1 MAQEIE
7 HYLMEQ
13 FKKVLDG
20 KDKSI
25 SKIPRYNQFQE
36 IKSLLVDIF
45 SSFSLVDSSIR
56 DKLYYLNN
64 VVTEC
69 QMLTRKHGFNS
80 PEELL
85 TINRIRRELNKIKRE
100 LKATKDKLQPNNG
113 VSSSQDTETSSR
125 DTEISRWTTHVVD
138 DSKVYGFDDNV
149 VSMEKLLLEK
159 ESHDRFK
166 AVGIVGREGIGKTTL
181 CQLIFN
187 KPEVKNNFLPRIWV
201 CMARHPDDNEDPKLA
216 IVKRMLVQLGVEKKM
231 VSFIFNEKRGL
242 EGLLCALHLQLVGKR
257 YLIVLDDARETD
269 TWYGKLDSCLT
280 SDKKWDDG
288 FAFGLPKGNGG
299 RVIVT
304 SRNEELAKMMVGEE
318 NIHRL
323 LPLSDPESCWKIF
336 EDAVEDDPNLS
347 YPSDLEDLKLEINQ
361 KCGGL
366 PLAAKMMGQAMHEQV
381 PKYSTQWNP

>member
-7 HYLMEQ
+7 YYLKEQ
-13 FKKVLDG
+13 FEKVLDG
-20 KDKSI
+20 KDQSI

-45 SSFSLVDSSIR
+45 SSSSPVDSSIR

-125 DTEISRWTTHVVD
+125 DTEISRWTTGVVD

-201 CMARHPDDNEDPKLA
+201 CMARDPNGHEDEDLKVA
-216 IVKRMLVQLGVEKKM
+216 IVKRMLVYLGVGKETVK
-231 VSFIFNEKRGL
+231 SIFDEKRGL
-242 EGLLCALHLQLVGKR
+242 EGLLCALYQQLVGKR

-269 TWYGKLDSCLT
+269 SWYGQLDSCL
-280 SDKKWDDG
+280 SCDKKWDDG

-304 SRNEELAKMMVGEE
+304 SRNEELTKMMVGEE

-336 EDAVEDDPNLS
+336 KDAVENDPILS
-347 YPSDLEDLKLEINQ
+347 YPSDLEALKLEINQ
-361 KCGGL
+361 K
-366 PLAAKMMGQAMHEQV
+366 
-381 PKYSTQWNP
+381 

>member
-7 HYLMEQ
+7 QYLMLK
-13 FKKVLDG
+13 FRNGLDG

-25 SKIPRYNQFQE
+25 SKIPR
-36 IKSLLVDIF
+36 
-45 SSFSLVDSSIR
+45 

-64 VVTEC
+64 VFTEC
-69 QMLTRKHGFNS
+69 QMLTKKHGFNS

-100 LKATKDKLQPNNG
+100 LKATKVQPNNG
-113 VSSSQDTETSSR
+113 VSSSQDTQ
-125 DTEISRWTTHVVD
+125 ISRWTTRVVD

-201 CMARHPDDNEDPKLA
+201 CMARHPDDDDDPKLA

-231 VSFIFNEKRGL
+231 VNFIFYEKRGL

-269 TWYGKLDSCLT
+269 TWYRKLDSCLT

-323 LPLSDPESCWKIF
+323 SPLSDPESCWKIF
-336 EDAVEDDPNLS
+336 KDAVENDLILSNPPN
-347 YPSDLEDLKLEINQ
+347 LEDLKLEINQ

-366 PLAAKMMGQAMHEQV
+366 PLAAKMMGQAMREQL
-381 PKYSTQWNP
+381 PK

>member
-7 HYLMEQ
+7 QYLMLK
-13 FKKVLDG
+13 FRNGLDG

-45 SSFSLVDSSIR
+45 SSSSPVDSSIR
-56 DKLYYLNN
+56 DKLFYLNN
-64 VVTEC
+64 VFTEC

-80 PEELL
+80 PEDLL

-113 VSSSQDTETSSR
+113 VSSTQDKETSLQH
-125 DTEISRWTTHVVD
+125 TEISRWTTRVVD

-187 KPEVKNNFLPRIWV
+187 KAEVKNNFLPRIWV
-201 CMARHPDDNEDPKLA
+201 CMARHPDDDEDPKLA

-231 VSFIFNEKRGL
+231 VNFIFNEKSGL
-242 EGLLCALHLQLVGKR
+242 QGLLCALYQQLVGKR

-269 TWYGKLDSCLT
+269 SWYGQLDSCL
-280 SDKKWDDG
+280 SRDKKWDDG
-288 FAFGLPKGNGG
+288 FAFGLPKGDGG

-336 EDAVEDDPNLS
+336 KDAVENDLILSNPPN
-347 YPSDLEDLKLEINQ
+347 LEDLKLEINQ

-366 PLAAKMMGQAMHEQV
+366 PLAAKMMGQAMQEEL
-381 PKYSTQWNP
+381 PK